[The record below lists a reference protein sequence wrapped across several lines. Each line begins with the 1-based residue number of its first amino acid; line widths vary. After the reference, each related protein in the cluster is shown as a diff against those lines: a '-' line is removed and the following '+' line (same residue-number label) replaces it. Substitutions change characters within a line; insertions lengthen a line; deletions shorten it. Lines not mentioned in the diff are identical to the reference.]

1 MLRKLLIAVAV
12 LVLIAGAVAAYL
24 WHQATALPEWYEEG
38 SSGGAAAS
46 EPVVDDGWVETKEGD
61 GKQMRNFHMRTRKI
75 KPALRKAIKG
85 SRATVKDGKVEAGLV
100 ANVGDVPEQELSE
113 NDRTFLKKATD
124 AFPSLKERDVYIG
137 VEGDTVIKDGKVQ
150 LGDNSKVRIGNLT
163 YSLPDAAARL
173 GMNEAKLRAELNAEL
188 AKMGVG
194 APK

>member
-1 MLRKLLIAVAV
+1 MLRK
-12 LVLIAGAVAAYL
+12 VLIALVVLALIAGGVVAYL
-24 WHQATALPEWYEEG
+24 WYQATALPDWYAAPTSE
-38 SSGGAAAS
+38 SAAS
-46 EPVVDDGWVETKEGD
+46 APAVVDQGWVAADDGEGQ
-61 GKQMRNFHMRTRKI
+61 QMRNFHMRTQKI

-100 ANVGDVPEQELSE
+100 ANVGDVPEQELSA

-173 GMNEAKLRAELNAEL
+173 GMDEAKLRAELNAEL
-188 AKMGVG
+188 AKMGVN